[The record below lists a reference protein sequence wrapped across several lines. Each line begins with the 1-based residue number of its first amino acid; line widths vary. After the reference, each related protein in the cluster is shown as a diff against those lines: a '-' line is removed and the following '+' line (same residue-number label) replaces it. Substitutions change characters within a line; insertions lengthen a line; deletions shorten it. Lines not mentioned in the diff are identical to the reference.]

1 MTARASLLLVDDE
14 EDIRTSL
21 GSFLERSDFEVTL
34 AADGQE
40 ALDAVARNRPD
51 VVVLD
56 VLMPKLDG
64 RSVVRRLRAAD
75 DWIPIVLLT
84 QVGESIER
92 SLALEEGA
100 DDYLNKPFDPGEL
113 LARVRAVLR
122 RSAGA
127 SRPLTDAR
135 RLVAGDLVLDRAAR
149 RCWVDDR
156 EVVLTP
162 KATMLLDYLMT
173 HPDELHTREH
183 LLEALWGF
191 EFPVSSRAVD
201 HRIAEIRRGL
211 GDNSASPTW
220 VETAQTLG
228 YRFIAEVHRA

>member
-1 MTARASLLLVDDE
+1 MNARPTILLVDDE

-21 GSFLERSDFEVTL
+21 GSFLQRSDFEVML
-34 AADGQE
+34 AADGEQALE
-40 ALDAVARNRPD
+40 AVERTRPD
-51 VVVLD
+51 VIVLD

-122 RSAGA
+122 RSAGSA
-127 SRPLTDAR
+127 RPLTDAR
-135 RLVAGDLVLDRAAR
+135 KLSAAGLVLDRAAR
-149 RCWVDDR
+149 RCWVGDQ

-162 KATMLLDYLMT
+162 KAAMLLDYLMT

-191 EFPVSSRAVD
+191 DFPVSSRAVD
-201 HRIAEIRRGL
+201 HRIAEIRRAL
-211 GDNSASPTW
+211 GDDPAAPTW
-220 VETAQTLG
+220 IETAQALG
-228 YRFIAEVHRA
+228 YRFIAKVDRA